1 MNAFFAALKDEFS
14 LRLREEA
21 REKAGQFI
29 QLVATLAVVGAV
41 VAISA
46 CVGTLLR

>member
-21 REKAGQFI
+21 REKAGQI
-29 QLVATLAVVGAV
+29 VQWVATIAVVGTILLIFAS
-41 VAISA
+41 I
-46 CVGTLLR
+46 GILLR